1 MIAVVEHNSSR
12 RSAQVEMKDVVV
24 IILVVVV
31 VAVEVAC
38 DITSIQKASHHRS
51 RPVSGSY
58 QYLSQKRLSSHVVH
72 ELQFTLINDDNAGEM
87 RLTTKTSCAKFKIWR
102 FEFEIVSFYWLKN
115 SLCVD
120 RSTRQIRRSTHK
132 KPDFGVLKS
141 KIRVSQPPTQ

>member
-1 MIAVVEHNSSR
+1 
-12 RSAQVEMKDVVV
+12 MKDVVV
-24 IILVVVV
+24 IILVVV

-38 DITSIQKASHHRS
+38 DITSIKKASHHRS
-51 RPVSGSY
+51 RPVSGSC
-58 QYLSQKRLSSHVVH
+58 QYLSQKRLSSHVVQH
-72 ELQFTLINDDNAGEM
+72 ELLFTFINDDNAGEM